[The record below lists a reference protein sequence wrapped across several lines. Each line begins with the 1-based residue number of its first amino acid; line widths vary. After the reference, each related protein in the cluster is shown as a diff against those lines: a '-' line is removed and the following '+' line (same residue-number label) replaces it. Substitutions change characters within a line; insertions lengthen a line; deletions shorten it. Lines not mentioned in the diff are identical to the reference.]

1 MPLDVTLFH
10 SIPQGERERPGPWDK
25 REKGRRRRTTI
36 WGLDLTR
43 DTDCART
50 HARHETIS
58 RLDSPPNLRY
68 IYIYILF
75 YRSYVNVLALYAY
88 TYVHVATRI
97 DLHNNWHD
105 VVFMRWHYQFRTCQI
120 CIAVFDDPNHIVVS
134 TLVRTTLCEFHMNV
148 SNMCVW
154 FHVCFVYDLKNMC
167 AWSYFKTRF
176 W

>member
-1 MPLDVTLFH
+1 MR
-10 SIPQGERERPGPWDK
+10 Q
-25 REKGRRRRTTI
+25 KGKGKEHAPRFGAWISLGIQTAR
-36 WGLDLTR
+36 
-43 DTDCART
+43 ART
-50 HARHETIS
+50 HDTKRFPGWTH
-58 RLDSPPNLRY
+58 PPTSDTY
-68 IYIYILF
+68 IYIYI
-75 YRSYVNVLALYAY
+75 YWEIRRSYVNVLALYAY

-154 FHVCFVYDLKNMC
+154 FHVCFVYDLKKYVCMVIFQIY
-167 AWSYFKTRF
+167 ASKY
-176 W
+176 